1 MAYINYG
8 RALKLLNLGIA
19 NLIYRRPLAISLE
32 ITHSCNCNC
41 LHCDKGGMIV
51 NEELAPTRRFGEIV
65 KELKPLF
72 AQISGGEPFLRADVF
87 DIIKEIKVWGGPP
100 HVVFVTNA
108 QLLNKKKYL
117 RLKQIGVDEFS
128 ISLDYPD
135 ERHDKNRGVP
145 GLYAHLNDLI
155 PQLARYRNND
165 ITLISVIRKENL
177 NDLPALAEHAVKW
190 DTTINFSTYTPLR
203 TGDRTKSVT
212 GKKELE
218 LLRKQIDHLI
228 DFKRTTGRVFTTETV
243 LNRYYR
249 FFANGSY
256 MPNCQAGYRSLV
268 VNPDGR
274 LVPCAM
280 QKKPFDSQAD
290 LVNNFSRTN
299 TCGGCYVSMRA
310 NTEKSIGLLF
320 KDGLSVFRQKQD
332 FLHKCGSTG

>member
-1 MAYINYG
+1 MPNIDYSTAFRLSCQGVY
-8 RALKLLNLGIA
+8 NLFCKK
-19 NLIYRRPLAISLE
+19 PLAISLE

-41 LHCDKGGMIV
+41 THCDKGGIIA
-51 NEELAPTRRFGEIV
+51 NEELAPPRRFGEIV
-65 KELKPLF
+65 RELKPLF

-108 QLLNKKKYL
+108 QLLSKKKYL
-117 RLKQIGVDEFS
+117 WLKEIGVDEFS

-145 GLYAHLNDLI
+145 GLYKHLNDLI

-218 LLRKQIDHLI
+218 LLRKQIDYLI
-228 DFKRTTGRVFTTETV
+228 DFKRTTDRVFTTETV
-243 LNRYYR
+243 LNRYYT

-280 QKKPFDSQAD
+280 QKKPFHNQAD
-290 LVNNFSRTN
+290 LIDNFSKTN
-299 TCGGCYVSMRA
+299 TCGRCYVSMRA
-310 NTEKSIGLLF
+310 NTEKSVGLLLI
-320 KDGLSVFRQKQD
+320 DGLSVFRQKRH
-332 FLHKCGSTG
+332 FARGR